1 MSGPARRAQILDAA
15 GRVFADAGFEAAS
28 IDRIADAA
36 GISPP
41 VIYDHFGSKQELFVA
56 VMEEASDELTARGAA
71 TMAIAA
77 PLEMRVRAS
86 VEGFFD
92 YVEERPAAARVL
104 LVTHRGSPGLQAAA
118 AQVQA
123 EATARLTALLVAEPA
138 LFAEAPDRERRLEM
152 LVEFL
157 KQGMHGLAEWW
168 AAHPEV
174 PREVLVD
181 AVTEIAWSGLRA
193 GFEG

>member
-1 MSGPARRAQILDAA
+1 MSGTARRAQILDAA

-56 VMEEASDELTARGAA
+56 VMEEARDELTARGAA

-193 GFEG
+193 GFER